1 MQLVFEVCEA
11 EHAEATPVRR
21 KTFNGVGG
29 VIGRGA
35 SCDWVIADPSR
46 VLSSRHALVT
56 YRDGR
61 YFLTDI
67 SSNGTRLQD
76 SGERLREGHAQP
88 ISDGSVF
95 QLGSLSIRARLAA
108 PSMVADHAGLDS
120 QIPDHAFFE
129 LEPLQAL
136 EAKKTDSSRWADV
149 AATDRDHLTAL
160 KLVEPARKAVPGPPV
175 QSDSQG
181 GESFWLAFGEAL
193 GIDLANLDPSGR
205 EVLAIKTASLLRQ
218 TIDGL
223 QQTLRTRDE
232 LKHELML
239 TATGNSLE
247 GENPLQESADAGA
260 ALAVLLD
267 GGQLGR
273 LSAEMVI
280 KRAYRELQA
289 HQVALVA
296 ACRTALRGSQ
306 AAFEPSHLLGCF
318 KHQDKPPL
326 IPTSGAHWRAYQ
338 RHYQKMIE
346 SGQLSERLLASDF
359 TGAYEEQIRLICA
372 LHSYPG

>member
-1 MQLVFEVCEA
+1 MRLVFEVCDA
-11 EHAEATPVRR
+11 EPAETTPVRR

-35 SCDWVIADPSR
+35 NCDWVIADPSR

-56 YRDGR
+56 YRDGE

-88 ISDGSVF
+88 ISDGLVF
-95 QLGSLSIRARLAA
+95 QLGPLSIRARLAA
-108 PSMVADHAGLDS
+108 PTMIADHAGLDS

-136 EAKKTDSSRWADV
+136 EAKKSNSSQWADV
-149 AATDRDHLTAL
+149 AATDRDHLAAL
-160 KLVEPARKAVPGPPV
+160 KLVEPARKAVPEPPV
-175 QSDSQG
+175 QSDPDA
-181 GESFWLAFGEAL
+181 GELFWLAFADAL
-193 GIDLANLDPSGR
+193 GVDLENLDTSGR

-218 TIDGL
+218 AIDGL
-223 QQTLRTRDE
+223 QQTLYTRDE

-239 TATGNSLE
+239 AATGTSVE
-247 GENPLQESADAGA
+247 GENPLQESPDASA
-260 ALAVLLD
+260 ALALLLD

-289 HQVALVA
+289 HQVALLVG
-296 ACRTALRGSQ
+296 CRTALRGSL
-306 AAFEPSHLLGCF
+306 AAFEPSHLLECF

-326 IPTSGAHWRAYQ
+326 FPTSGAHWRAYQ
-338 RHYQKMIE
+338 RHYHQMIE
-346 SGQLSERLLASDF
+346 SGQLSERLLANDF
-359 TGAYEEQIRLICA
+359 TSAYEEQIRLICA